1 MPTRWIS
8 ATIIESRAMRI
19 RREDI
24 DAARVD
30 LSGVSDERRLPM
42 APIRAGH
49 IRASGRR
56 IGREL
61 KPRAA

>member
-1 MPTRWIS
+1 
-8 ATIIESRAMRI
+8 MRI